1 MIQIKHLTR
10 QKMKDVVKCITI
22 IKVVQFLYQKVN
34 TELRKSD
41 YYKKGKVR
49 MKRKLMALMLAV
61 AVVSNIV
68 TVPICGAEFSA
79 GSENEELFS
88 TEEDTLSGDN
98 DNVEDSMSS
107 EQILDASKDDADE
120 FAAPKN
126 DAVENIVF
134 NTDYEEDGDDN
145 ETKIEILHAPTK
157 TEYMYGIEAR
167 QVSDFDLSGLKVRV
181 TYYDGESEDLT
192 MSKDDERFLQD
203 SDGYMYECS
212 IWNGDT
218 ELEWNE
224 YEEAS
229 TPLAV
234 GEYTLRIEDRYSDNI
249 PTSVKF
255 TVVPVNDSLTSLT
268 AESVERYSG
277 TSVVSGKYACAKL
290 IPEESGTYIFTSD
303 TPDFDWGNG
312 YCFNLYDSN
321 YTPVSRIIS
330 ENHSGMGMSKY
341 KLEQGAIYYLAC
353 ELYKTD
359 TVTSLNYRVELVHN
373 ITSVEIVEKPY
384 SNIFYIWGNSGIT
397 WEAGKYRLYSKYGGK
412 VKVTYNNGE
421 TEILPT
427 YAENKYGEALISY
440 IKYAGKGGYGTYDLY
455 FSYEGSDISAKI
467 SKGAVIK
474 KISAAPTLKGSG
486 TIKVT
491 VSNGSGASS
500 DSFRF
505 VTGNAT
511 RYIISATP
519 LKFITFVYEVGDGK
533 TQWAGWLSGG
543 KGIKV
548 LKPNSVYYIHA
559 QGSDMSDLNVK
570 TETFTIKP
578 QSAKISSCTVTLAN
592 TSCSYTGKNIE
603 PAITVQEGDSYLTKG
618 IDYTISY
625 SNNKKPGTASVT
637 IKGKGSYTGTVK
649 KTFKIKVAGGTL
661 KSVKKTGTAD
671 VQIAWSRTVGVSGY
685 YVYRSTSKT
694 GKFSKIATVTN
705 RKTIK
710 YVDKKVNPGKTWY
723 YKIVPYA
730 KIDGKVVTGSG
741 SKVLSVYLKVTLILN
756 QKHATLYM
764 SDKKSVQLT
773 AKTTGTT
780 SKVTW
785 KSSNTSIATVSSTGK
800 ITPKRKGTCTII
812 ATVNGIIAKC
822 KVTVEEN
829 TIGD

>member
-1 MIQIKHLTR
+1 
-10 QKMKDVVKCITI
+10 MK
-22 IKVVQFLYQKVN
+22 
-34 TELRKSD
+34 
-41 YYKKGKVR
+41 KK
-49 MKRKLMALMLAV
+49 KRLAIVLAV
-61 AVVSNIV
+61 AMVSNIV

-79 GSENEELFS
+79 GSESEELFS
-88 TEEDTLSGDN
+88 TEEDTLLGDN
-98 DNVEDSMSS
+98 DNVEDSISS

-120 FAAPKN
+120 FSAPKN

-134 NTDYEEDGDDN
+134 NTDDEEDGDEEDGDDD

-192 MSKDDERFLQD
+192 MSKDDEQFLQD
-203 SDGYMYECS
+203 SDGHMYECS
-212 IWNGDT
+212 IWNGDA

-255 TVVPVNDSLTSLT
+255 TVVPVSDSLISLT
-268 AESVERYSG
+268 AESAEKYSG

-312 YCFNLYDSN
+312 YRFNLYDSN

-330 ENHSGMGMSKY
+330 ENNSGMGMSKY
-341 KLEQGAIYYLAC
+341 KLEQGDIYYLAC
-353 ELYKTD
+353 EVYKTD
-359 TVTSLNYRVELVHN
+359 AVTSLNYKVELVHS

-384 SNIFYIWGNSGIT
+384 SNIYYIWGDSGIT
-397 WEAGKYRLYSKYGGK
+397 WKAGKYTLYSKYGGK
-412 VKVTYNNGE
+412 VKVTYDNGE

-440 IKYAGKGGYGTYDLY
+440 IKYSGKGGYGTYDLY

-486 TIKVT
+486 TIKT
-491 VSNGSGASS
+491 PVSKQNEVSAYAN
-500 DSFRF
+500 SFRF

-519 LKFITFVYEVGDGK
+519 LTFMTFAYEVRDGK
-533 TQWAGWLSGG
+533 TQWAGMLSGG

-548 LKPNSVYYIHA
+548 LKPNSVYYIAA
-559 QGSDMSDLNVK
+559 QGSDMNVN

-603 PAITVQEGDSYLTKG
+603 PAITVQEGNSYLTKG

-661 KSVKKTGTAD
+661 KSVKKSGTAD
-671 VQIAWSRTVGVSGY
+671 VQIAWSRAVGVSGY
-685 YVYRSTSKT
+685 YVYRSTSQT

-705 RKTIK
+705 RKTVK
-710 YVDKKVNPGKTWY
+710 YVDKKVTPGKTWY

-756 QKHATLYM
+756 QKQVTLYM
-764 SDKKSVQLT
+764 SDKKSVQLK

-822 KVTVEEN
+822 KVTVEESA
-829 TIGD
+829 IGD